1 MRNYKNDN
9 MNVPFAPRS
18 RTLVVLRDGL
28 GYGLTLSGDQPVFVQ
43 TVRPGGAAERAG
55 VREGDVILR
64 VDGRRVRIYIY
75 IYISPNVEARYTVPF
90 CTLRVLP
97 LVRKLFAISFVP
109 TPDTLML
116 RILRDV
122 LTFAKPWKI
131 H

>member
-1 MRNYKNDN
+1 MRKSRGRGNKKTVNARNYKNGN

-64 VDGRRVRIYIY
+64 VDGRRVRISIY
-75 IYISPNVEARYTVPF
+75 F
-90 CTLRVLP
+90 
-97 LVRKLFAISFVP
+97 RKC
-109 TPDTLML
+109 
-116 RILRDV
+116 
-122 LTFAKPWKI
+122 
-131 H
+131 

>member
-1 MRNYKNDN
+1 M
-9 MNVPFAPRS
+9 
-18 RTLVVLRDGL
+18 LRDGL

-64 VDGRRVRIYIY
+64 VDGRRVRISMYF
-75 IYISPNVEARYTVPF
+75 PNVEARYTVSV

-97 LVRKLFAISFVP
+97 LVGTVFAISFAP
-109 TPDTLML
+109 TPGTLIL

-122 LTFAKPWKI
+122 PFAKPWKI